1 MTRTVDIDPRSVLV
15 MLGAFVA
22 LIAVTGA
29 IRSIPRTSAAVA
41 IALLLTLA
49 LNPLVEAIQ
58 RRLGVARS
66 PAVAVVLAGFVVVAT
81 AVALLLVPPA
91 IHQAQD
97 LGKELPTV
105 VADLGRLP
113 IVGERLR
120 DAEVPQKVEAWIDQ
134 LPERLAGDTTPLKS
148 AAGAIAD
155 GLLAGT
161 VTMMLALALLVD
173 AESLLGH
180 AGRLVPPRHR
190 RRARHLASL
199 AYEVVG
205 RYVAGSLLV
214 AAIAGLS
221 VLIVGTILGVPLAP
235 LAAAWVMLW
244 DLVPQIGGAMGGIP
258 FVLLGFTEG
267 PTTGVICAI
276 FFILYLQ
283 FENNFLSPLVVGK
296 AVKLSPPA
304 TMAAALIGV
313 SAGGVVGALLAVPAV
328 GAAKAV
334 YLEIRPPRVVV
345 EADASSSKS
354 TSAGAED

>member
-1 MTRTVDIDPRSVLV
+1 MLEVL
-15 MLGAFVA
+15 GGFVL

-29 IRSIPRTSAAVA
+29 VRSIPRTSAAVA
-41 IALLLTLA
+41 IALLVTLA

-58 RRLGVARS
+58 RRLGLARA
-66 PAVAVVLAGFVVVAT
+66 PAVAVVVAGFVAAMT

-97 LGKELPTV
+97 LGKELPNV

-113 IVGERLR
+113 VVGERLR
-120 DAEVPQKVEAWIDQ
+120 DAEVPQKVEAWIDE

-148 AAGAIAD
+148 AAEAIAD
-155 GLLAGT
+155 GVLAGT
-161 VTMMLALALLVD
+161 VTVLLALALLID
-173 AESLLGH
+173 AESLLAH
-180 AGRLVPPRHR
+180 ARRLVPPRHR
-190 RRARHLASL
+190 RRARHLAKL

-244 DLVPQIGGAMGGIP
+244 DLVPQIGGAAGGIP
-258 FVLLGFTEG
+258 FVLLGFTHG
-267 PTTGVICAI
+267 PGTGVACAI
-276 FFILYLQ
+276 FFVLYLQ
-283 FENNFLSPLVVGK
+283 FENNLLSPLIVGK

-334 YLEIRPPRVVV
+334 YLEVRPPPVV
-345 EADASSSKS
+345 EGSKEAAK
-354 TSAGAED
+354 TPIREDEH